1 MNENIDDSQV
11 VTLSVLKRFM
21 AYMDEKFDEVV
32 ARIENVSSKG
42 SEDIKNENYND
53 ETTDDSFEPRKLP
66 TKEKYLPQNDIN
78 DVPKITKETISGLD
92 GKVLF
97 TPTVTKTVHSP
108 SGRKVPIKVPCLS
121 QDCQKVFIEIKEGK
135 EKICS
140 TFCYTVMELSSVL
153 KKLDEIKGPPIMK
166 LT

>member
-1 MNENIDDSQV
+1 
-11 VTLSVLKRFM
+11 M
-21 AYMDEKFDEVV
+21 AYMDEKFDEVQAQIRV
-32 ARIENVSSKG
+32 ENVSSKE
-42 SEDIKNENYND
+42 SEDINDESYNN

-66 TKEKYLPQNDIN
+66 TKEKYLPQND
-78 DVPKITKETISGLD
+78 VPKITKEAISGFD
-92 GKVLF
+92 GGE
-97 TPTVTKTVHSP
+97 VH
-108 SGRKVPIKVPCLS
+108 IKVPFLS